1 MRFCELLSP
10 KRSDGEESRK
20 RIVMAGLE
28 LFAEHGYA
36 RTSTRQIARQ
46 AQVNISA
53 ISYYFGDKAGLY
65 RAVFT
70 ESCGA
75 ADDDIALFS
84 DVNLTLEQ
92 ALNGL
97 FQGFIGP
104 LKLGDIA
111 KLRVR
116 LHMREM
122 VEPTGIWEEEI
133 ENGIAPYHQALIVL
147 LQKHLNINQVDDDLH
162 RLALCIVAM
171 GVHLFTGR
179 DVIERITPELTAT
192 HQALDVLHERLT
204 FFAVS
209 MVHAEADRRKHLGAQ
224 RLLEK
229 QLPEKSLKTALSE
242 KTAKTRSI

>member
-1 MRFCELLSP
+1 MKLCELLSP
-10 KRSDGEESRK
+10 KRADGEESRK
-20 RIVMAGLE
+20 RIVAAGLQ

-36 RTSTRQIARQ
+36 RTSTRQIAQ
-46 AQVNISA
+46 KAQVNISA
-53 ISYYFGDKAGLY
+53 IAYYFGDKAGLY
-65 RAVFT
+65 QAVFT
-70 ESCGA
+70 ESYCTVE
-75 ADDDIALFS
+75 DDIAALT
-84 DVNLTLEQ
+84 DANLTLEQ

-133 ENGIAPYHQALIVL
+133 ENGIAPYHQALTGL
-147 LQKHLNINQVDDDLH
+147 LQQHLGLAKIDDDLH

-192 HQALDVLHERLT
+192 HKALDVLHDRLT
-204 FFAVS
+204 YFAVS
-209 MVHAEADRRKHLGAQ
+209 MVQAEADRRKQLA
-224 RLLEK
+224 EK
-229 QLPEKSLKTALSE
+229 HDEQQT
-242 KTAKTRSI
+242 

>member
-1 MRFCELLSP
+1 LRFCELLSP

-192 HQALDVLHERLT
+192 HQALDILHERLT

-229 QLPEKSLKTALSE
+229 QLPEK
-242 KTAKTRSI
+242 TAKTRSI

>member
-1 MRFCELLSP
+1 MKFCELLSP

-20 RIVMAGLE
+20 RILETGLQ

-36 RTSTRQIARQ
+36 RTSTRQIAKQ

-53 ISYYFGDKAGLY
+53 IAYYFGDKAGLY

-70 ESCGA
+70 ESYGCV
-75 ADDDIALFS
+75 DNDIALFN
-84 DVNLTLEQ
+84 DHGLTLEQ

-192 HQALDVLHERLT
+192 HQALDILHERLT

-229 QLPEKSLKTALSE
+229 QLPEK
-242 KTAKTRSI
+242 TAKTRSI

>member
-1 MRFCELLSP
+1 MKLCELLSP
-10 KRSDGEESRK
+10 KRADGEESRK
-20 RIVMAGLE
+20 RILEAGLQ

-36 RTSTRQIARQ
+36 RTSTRQIAKQ

-53 ISYYFGDKAGLY
+53 IAYYFGDKAGLY
-65 RAVFT
+65 QAVFAESYSTVDNDIAVFT
-70 ESCGA
+70 DA
-75 ADDDIALFS
+75 
-84 DVNLTLEQ
+84 NLTLVQ
-92 ALNGL
+92 ALSGL

-122 VEPTGIWEEEI
+122 VEPTGIWAEEI
-133 ENGIAPYHQALIVL
+133 ETGIAPHHKALIGL
-147 LQKHLNINQVDDDLH
+147 LQKHLGLKKVDDDLH

-192 HQALDVLHERLT
+192 HKALDILHERLT
-204 FFAVS
+204 YFAVS
-209 MVHAEADRRKHLGAQ
+209 MVHAEADRRKIPLKSY
-224 RLLEK
+224 LESV
-229 QLPEKSLKTALSE
+229 PN
-242 KTAKTRSI
+242 

>member
-1 MRFCELLSP
+1 MIKIEAVALKLCELLSP
-10 KRSDGEESRK
+10 KRADGEESRK
-20 RIVMAGLE
+20 RIVEAGLQ

-36 RTSTRQIARQ
+36 RTSTRQIAKQ

-53 ISYYFGDKAGLY
+53 IAYYFGDKAGLY
-65 RAVFT
+65 RVIFT
-70 ESCGA
+70 ESYGTA
-75 ADDDIALFS
+75 EDDIALLS
-84 DVNLTLEQ
+84 DENLSLEK
-92 ALNGL
+92 ALSGL

-122 VEPTGIWEEEI
+122 VEPTGLWEEEI
-133 ENGIAPYHQALIVL
+133 ENGIAPYHQALIAL
-147 LQKHLNINQVDDDLH
+147 LQKHLKLTKVDDDLH

-179 DVIERITPELTAT
+179 DVIERITPQLTST
-192 HQALDVLHERLT
+192 HKALDVLHERLT

-209 MVHAEADRRKHLGAQ
+209 MVHAEAGRRIND
-224 RLLEK
+224 
-229 QLPEKSLKTALSE
+229 EKSV
-242 KTAKTRSI
+242 